1 MTGLHR
7 THHRALLALLVSV
20 AAGAADAP
28 AAPPAAGSLAI
39 PELISQ
45 ADALRMAQA
54 SLADCVKRGQPT
66 TVVIVDANGF
76 QRVAL
81 SDDNAKLIGV
91 AHTRLKAAAVLAFK
105 ASTQV
110 LQARV
115 TTDKQFA
122 DQYGK
127 DERYLLQAG
136 GLPVYRNGKLVAAI
150 SVGGSGNVN
159 EDCAQAGVKALS
171 WATIEPTR

>member
-1 MTGLHR
+1 MSVPLRRITQVTLV
-7 THHRALLALLVSV
+7 ALLASV
-20 AAGAADAP
+20 AAVSADAP
-28 AAPPAAGSLAI
+28 AAPAVGSLAT
-39 PELISQ
+39 PDLISQ

-54 SLADCVKRGQPT
+54 AMADCAKRSQPT

-91 AHTRLKAAAVLAFK
+91 VHTRLKAAATLAFK
-105 ASTQV
+105 ESTQV
-110 LQARV
+110 LQTRA

-127 DERYLLQAG
+127 DQRYLLQAG
-136 GLPVYRNGKLVAAI
+136 GLPIYRGAKLVAAI

-171 WATIEPTR
+171 WATTAPRP